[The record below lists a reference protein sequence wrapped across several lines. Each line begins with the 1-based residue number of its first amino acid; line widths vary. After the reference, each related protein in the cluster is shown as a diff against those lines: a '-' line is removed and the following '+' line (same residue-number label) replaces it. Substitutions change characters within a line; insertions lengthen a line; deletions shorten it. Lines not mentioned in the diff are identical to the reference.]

1 MQERE
6 YQTRAVRAILD
17 SAIGKNKRTLF
28 QLATGA
34 GKTRIATRVAEH
46 VLNNEDSVDGDKGVI
61 FMCHRVELIRQS
73 IEAFNAAGLPTH
85 SSYDIKP
92 GRRSMA
98 NDVYKEGY
106 VNVQS
111 AGKLASKRGWPI
123 PFKSF
128 LMVDEAHH
136 APARSWNHV
145 LSNHDGHVLGLTATP
160 WRLSPREG
168 FTTLFDA
175 LITGAD
181 IGAST
186 QDLVDN
192 GYLVEPRIVV
202 PPKIIPYIRQDI
214 LAGEVSMGRLSKR
227 LGIELVDIPL
237 DEWWDRIGGKHLKIP
252 RTLFFAATQEIAVQQ
267 ANELHKVGVSTGLL
281 LSDKEIAKGALMPK
295 SHYENR
301 EMVVN
306 MFATGMLQVIVNCNI
321 VSEGFDVPAVECV
334 VIGRPT
340 KSLAMY
346 RQMIGR
352 AMRVDPERDE
362 SRQRAYVIDCA
373 GTALDTEIGA
383 PMHEPDWSLHPR
395 EKLPS
400 QQPPI
405 MKKCES
411 CRTLNWSA
419 SQNCEHCGEPF
430 GKVCG
435 RCKRWKSWS
444 DWEHYATTSAH
455 KKIMDINF
463 CMPCNHELFETHN
476 SYVGIIGEE
485 ENAMPANAISR
496 EEFLAAATR
505 LAASV
510 YDFHARFGIP
520 NLNANSPADCAV
532 PRLCARLAFLMEE
545 VGEHSHELN
554 VGALD
559 DAASEMADVAFVALG
574 TLLEMDALGATAA
587 HQVANKNDNKTRRT
601 HFVEAS
607 SGKLIK
613 RSQPL

>member
-1 MQERE
+1 M
-6 YQTRAVRAILD
+6 D
-17 SAIGKNKRTLF
+17 SAIAQNKRTLF

-46 VLNNEDSVDGDKGVI
+46 VLNNEDLVDGDKGVI

-92 GRRSMA
+92 GSRSKA
-98 NDVYKEGY
+98 NEVYKEGY

-111 AGKLASKRGWPI
+111 AGKLASKSGWRI

-128 LMVDEAHH
+128 LIVDEAHH
-136 APARSWNHV
+136 APARSWKRVLDNH
-145 LSNHDGHVLGLTATP
+145 NGHILGLTATP
-160 WRLSPREG
+160 WRLDPREG
-168 FTTLFDA
+168 FTTLFDN

-202 PPKIIPYIRQDI
+202 PPKIIRYMRQDI
-214 LAGEVSMGRLSKR
+214 LAGEVSMGKLSKR
-227 LGIELVDIPL
+227 LGIELVDIPI
-237 DEWWDRIGGKHLKIP
+237 DEWLDRVGRKPIIPP
-252 RTLFFAATQEIAVQQ
+252 RTLIFAATQEIAVQQ
-267 ANELHKVGVSTGLL
+267 ANELHKMGISTGLL

-295 SHYENR
+295 SHYEDR

-306 MFATGMLQVIVNCNI
+306 MFAAGMLRVIVNCNI
-321 VSEGFDVPAVECV
+321 VSEGFDVPAVDCV

-340 KSLAMY
+340 KSVALY

-352 AMRVDPERDE
+352 AMRLDPERDE
-362 SRQRAYVIDCA
+362 NRQRAYVIDCA
-373 GTALDTEIGA
+373 GTALDPEIST
-383 PMHEPDWSLHPR
+383 PMHEPDWSLNPR
-395 EKLPS
+395 EELPS

-405 MKKCES
+405 MKTCKS
-411 CRTLNWSA
+411 CHTLNWSA
-419 SQNCEHCGEPF
+419 AQNCDHCNEPF
-430 GKVCG
+430 GKVCE
-435 RCKRWKSWS
+435 RCRRWKSWS
-444 DWEHYATTSAH
+444 DWDHYATTAAH
-455 KKIMDINF
+455 KKTMDINL
-463 CMPCNHELFETHN
+463 CMPCNHELFEIHN
-476 SYVGIIGEE
+476 FQGGLMGEL
-485 ENAMPANAISR
+485 ENAMPANTAAANSISR
-496 EEFLAAATR
+496 DEFIVAAAR

-510 YDFHARFGIP
+510 YDFHARFDIP
-520 NLNANSPADCAV
+520 NLNANSPANCAV

-574 TLLEMDALGATAA
+574 TLLELDALGASAA
-587 HQVANKNDNKTRRT
+587 HQVANKNDNKTRQT

>member
-17 SAIGKNKRTLF
+17 SAIGQNKRTLF

-34 GKTRIATRVAEH
+34 GKTRIATKVAEY
-46 VLNNEDSVDGDKGVI
+46 VLNNEDLVDGDKGVI

-73 IEAFNAAGLPTH
+73 IEAFKAAGLPTH
-85 SSYDIKP
+85 SSYDM
-92 GRRSMA
+92 RSWHMA
-98 NDVYKEGY
+98 NGVYKERH

-111 AGKLASKRGWPI
+111 AGKLASKRGGRI

-136 APARSWNHV
+136 APARSWNRI

-160 WRLSPREG
+160 WRMNPREG

-175 LITGAD
+175 LIKGAD

-186 QDLVDN
+186 QELVDN

-202 PPKIIPYIRQDI
+202 PPKIIRYIRQDL
-214 LAGEVSMGRLSKR
+214 LAGGEVSMGKLSKR
-227 LGIELVDIPL
+227 LGIELVEIPV
-237 DEWWDRIGGKHLKIP
+237 DEWLDRVGRKPITPP
-252 RTLFFAATQEIAVQQ
+252 RTLIFAATQDIAVQQ
-267 ANELHKVGVSTGLL
+267 ANIIHDMGISTGLL
-281 LSDKEIAKGALMPK
+281 LSDKELPKRTRLPK
-295 SHYENR
+295 SHYEDR
-301 EMVVN
+301 ELVVS
-306 MFATGMLQVIVNCNI
+306 MFDAGILRVIVNCNI
-321 VSEGFDVPAVECV
+321 VSEGFDVPAVDCV

-340 KSLAMY
+340 KSVALY

-373 GTALDTEIGA
+373 GTALDPEIST

-395 EKLPS
+395 EESPS
-400 QQPPI
+400 QQSPI
-405 MKKCES
+405 MKTCES

-419 SQNCEHCGEPF
+419 AQNCDHCGEPF

-444 DWEHYATTSAH
+444 DWGHQSETFVH
-455 KKIMDINF
+455 KKVMDINF

-476 SYVGIIGEE
+476 SYSGIIGEE
-485 ENAMPANAISR
+485 NNAMPANAISR

-505 LAASV
+505 LAGSV

-520 NLNANSPADCAV
+520 NLNANSPAECAV

-574 TLLEMDALGATAA
+574 TLLEMDALGAAA
-587 HQVANKNDNKTRRT
+587 AIEVANKNDNKTRET
-601 HFVEAS
+601 YFVEAS
-607 SGKLIK
+607 SGKVVK